1 MWPFFARSSN
11 TLNQPSEQP
20 KLRFRLL
27 RHSLKHEIFKL
38 ENRVALKFW
47 LPKQAAEAIEEL
59 AELQGIT
66 MSALLREFFLAHAYG
81 IYVLACFKQHH
92 PDCLKDI
99 EIFFSISSSGY
110 IKKRDPTYWVPEL
123 GKNVAPIK
131 LWIPKELKSDL
142 QTLADH
148 SGIKLSQYAREI
160 TISRLLGHGTLP
172 MRDEMLTAVP
182 LPDADRWCDEQTV
195 AMKQV
200 DRATHK
206 LFAEMDVEIRR
217 EDEDQ
222 GPDA

>member
-1 MWPFFARSSN
+1 MWPFLTRTRQKQNEQSD
-11 TLNQPSEQP
+11 QP
-20 KLRFRLL
+20 KLKFRLL
-27 RHSLKHEIFKL
+27 QCGLKLEMFKY

-47 LPKQAAEAIEEL
+47 LPKLVAEALEEL
-59 AELQGIT
+59 AGLQSIT
-66 MSALLREFFLAHAYG
+66 MSAMLREFFLSHVYG
-81 IYVLACFKQHH
+81 VYVVTCFKQRN
-92 PDCLKDI
+92 PDCLK
-99 EIFFSISSSGY
+99 EHQIFFSISGSSY
-110 IKKRDPTYWVPEL
+110 VKKRDPTYWVPEL

-148 SGIKLSQYAREI
+148 SGIKLSQYTREI

-206 LFAEMDVEIRR
+206 LFAEMEVEIRR